1 MFTTTKP
8 LCYFV
13 EILATLATKTGIE
26 LDVSHIPGESNVIAD
41 DLSRWSF
48 TSDIPHGFAAESRVR
63 FTLRDLWEPC
73 LRCTKYPSDAHV
85 LWELL
90 LPI

>member
-8 LCYFV
+8 LCFFV

-48 TSDIPHGFAAESRVR
+48 TSEISHGFSADFRNR
-63 FTLRDLWEPC
+63 FT
-73 LRCTKYPSDAHV
+73 
-85 LWELL
+85 
-90 LPI
+90 